1 MMRIDILSAVPELLR
16 SPLEHSII
24 GRARERELVDLR
36 VHDLHAYSEN
46 KHGKIDHEMYGGGA
60 GMVMRIEPVARCIRE
75 LEKEV
80 DYDERIL
87 MTADGEQLEQST
99 LKKFSIGGD
108 LLILCGHYK
117 GVDERIREQFIT
129 REISVGD
136 YVLTGGELPAAVLID
151 GVVRLIPGVLND
163 ADSALTDSHQEG
175 LLSPPVYTR
184 PQEFEGKKVPE
195 ILLSG
200 DHRAIEEW
208 RTQKAL
214 ERTRFRRPDL
224 LDDEEEGL
232 S

>member
-1 MMRIDILSAVPELLR
+1 MRIDILSAVPELLQ

-24 GRARERELVDLR
+24 GRAQERELVEIC
-36 VHDLHAYSEN
+36 VHDLHDHSQD
-46 KHGKIDHEMYGGGA
+46 KHRKIDDEMYGGGA

-75 LEKEV
+75 LEKERS
-80 DYDERIL
+80 YDERIL
-87 MTADGEQLEQST
+87 MTADGEQLHQKT
-99 LKKFSIGGD
+99 LQNFSMGGN

-129 REISVGD
+129 REISLGD
-136 YVLTGGELPAAVLID
+136 FVLTGGELPAAVFVD
-151 GVVRLIPGVLND
+151 GLVRLIPGVLND
-163 ADSALTDSHQEG
+163 AGSALNDSHQDG
-175 LLSPPVYTR
+175 LLAPPVYTR
-184 PQEFEGKKVPE
+184 PKEFEGREVPG

-224 LDDEEEGL
+224 LDDDEEGL